1 MYTEI
6 LVALVAF
13 CAWRSKIHLVIKNV
27 VMKKFKKFRRLNSLV
42 ATSETKNF
50 KIIYVSLKLIAKASY
65 ISFIQYMNNSVRPI
79 EGGKSYEIT
88 YVINRR
94 IYKLIVTPTR
104 GPAPI
109 MQISNDNEQDV
120 TDIVLPYMGPQYD
133 WHYREFAPKFFGYK
147 SLTFELA
154 DGSERTYEDSDSFP
168 VANDFFKSVDNQRQD
183 ETKERTSYRE
193 ISEGERVGNEG
204 SENK

>member
-6 LVALVAF
+6 LFALVAF
-13 CAWRSKIHLVIKNV
+13 YVWHSKTHLVVKNV
-27 VMKKFKKFRRLNSLV
+27 VMKKFKKFRKLNSLV
-42 ATSETKNF
+42 ATSETENV
-50 KIIYVSLKLIAKASY
+50 KIIYISLKLIAKASY

-79 EGGKSYEIT
+79 EGGKSHELK
-88 YVINRR
+88 YVINGKM
-94 IYKLIVTPTR
+94 YKLIVTPTR

-109 MQISNDNEQDV
+109 MQISNDNGEDV

-133 WHYREFAPKFFGYK
+133 WHYREFAPRFFGYK

-168 VANDFFKSVDNQRQD
+168 VANDFLKSVDKQRKD
-183 ETKERTSYRE
+183 ETKDGTSYRE
-193 ISEGERVGNEG
+193 TSQVQRVGNEG
-204 SENK
+204 TKSE

>member
-6 LVALVAF
+6 FFALVAF
-13 CAWRSKIHLVIKNV
+13 CAWRSKTHLVIKNV
-27 VMKKFKKFRRLNSLV
+27 VMKKFKKFRKLNSLV
-42 ATSETKNF
+42 ATSETENF

-65 ISFIQYMNNSVRPI
+65 ISFIQYMNNSVTPI
-79 EGGKSYEIT
+79 QGGKSYEIT
-88 YVINRR
+88 YVINGKM
-94 IYKLIVTPTR
+94 YKLIVTPTR

-109 MQISNDNEQDV
+109 MQISNDNGQDV

-154 DGSERTYEDSDSFP
+154 NGSERTYEDSDSFP
-168 VANDFFKSVDNQRQD
+168 GANDFFKRVDNERQN
-183 ETKERTSYRE
+183 ESTERTSYRE
-193 ISEGERVGNEG
+193 TSQGERLGNEG
-204 SENK
+204 SKNE

>member
-6 LVALVAF
+6 LFAMVAF
-13 CAWRSKIHLVIKNV
+13 YALRSKTHLVVKNV
-27 VMKKFKKFRRLNSLV
+27 IMNKFKKFRKLNSLV
-42 ATSETKNF
+42 ATSETESF

-65 ISFIQYMNNSVRPI
+65 ISLIQYMNNSVRPI
-79 EGGKSYEIT
+79 ERGKSYELT
-88 YVINRR
+88 YVINGKM
-94 IYKLIVTPTR
+94 YKLIVTPTR

-109 MQISNDNEQDV
+109 MQISNDNGEDV

-133 WHYREFAPKFFGYK
+133 WHYREFAPRFFGYK

-168 VANDFFKSVDNQRQD
+168 VANDFLKSVDKQRKD
-183 ETKERTSYRE
+183 ETKEGTSYRE
-193 ISEGERVGNEG
+193 ISQGERVRNEG
-204 SENK
+204 IESK

>member
-6 LVALVAF
+6 FCALVAF
-13 CAWRSKIHLVIKNV
+13 YAWRSKTHLVIKNV
-27 VMKKFKKFRRLNSLV
+27 VMKKFKKFKKLNSLV
-42 ATSETKNF
+42 ATSETENF

-65 ISFIQYMNNSVRPI
+65 ISFIQYMNNSVTPI
-79 EGGKSYEIT
+79 QGGKSYEIT
-88 YVINRR
+88 YVINGKM
-94 IYKLIVTPTR
+94 YKLIVTPTR

-109 MQISNDNEQDV
+109 MQISNDNGEDV

-154 DGSERTYEDSDSFP
+154 DGSEQTYEDSDSFP
-168 VANDFFKSVDNQRQD
+168 VANDFLKNVDNQRQD
-183 ETKERTSYRE
+183 ESKERTSYRE
-193 ISEGERVGNEG
+193 TSQGERLGNEG
-204 SENK
+204 SKNE